1 MDNEDFLKVISKVPY
16 GKVFDDPDNRSM
28 IYREYLKVDTI
39 DLDESL
45 QKYFQ
50 IILTDEERRAAN
62 EGNKERL
69 YQLAKDFQAFDPIPE
84 KYQVKDIRETPLYK
98 KLSEIKDAVEKMG
111 SKKVTENKFFDKDAH
126 FARVGDM
133 MEELPGAIA
142 RGVIEVIEDTRADE
156 WFSRKAVKKWGDEY
170 NRDDGIELLKS
181 LANYLKT
188 RVRDTSS
195 VFPNIEKKLSKWIEG
210 ATGKTLEEIIINKRL
225 PDGVKRPK
233 WIGKNKADAILF
245 CNKTKVKVSEWNKC
259 FFFADGKKL
268 KCGNKSN
275 AQYKTYEINDILD
288 ELMK

>member
-1 MDNEDFLKVISKVPY
+1 MLSKVPY
-16 GKVFDDPDNRSM
+16 GKVFDDPDHRDM
-28 IYREYLKVDTI
+28 IYREYQKVDTI

-50 IILTDEERRAAN
+50 MMLTDEERRAAN

-69 YQLAKDFQAFDPIPE
+69 YQLAKDFESFEHIPE
-84 KYQVKDIRETPLYK
+84 KYQVKDIRETPLCK
-98 KLSEIKDAVEKMG
+98 KLSAIKDAVEKLG

-133 MEELPGAIA
+133 MEGLPGEIA

-156 WFSRKAVKKWGDEY
+156 WFNRKAVKKWGDEY
-170 NRDDGIELLKS
+170 NRDDRIELLKS
-181 LANYLKT
+181 LGNYLKT

-195 VFPNIEKKLSKWIEG
+195 VYPDIEKKLSKWIEG

-225 PDGVKRPK
+225 PEGVKRPK
-233 WIGKNKADAILF
+233 WIGKNKAEAILF
-245 CNKTKVKVSEWNKC
+245 CEKTKVEVSEWNKC
-259 FFFADGKKL
+259 FIFADGKKL
-268 KCGNKSN
+268 KCSNKSN